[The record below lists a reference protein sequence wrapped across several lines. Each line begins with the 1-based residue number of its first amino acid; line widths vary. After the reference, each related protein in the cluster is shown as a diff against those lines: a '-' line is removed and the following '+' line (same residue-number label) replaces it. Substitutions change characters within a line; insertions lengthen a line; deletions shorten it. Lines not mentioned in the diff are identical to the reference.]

1 MKHAL
6 ISFSVAL
13 TAGCSSYPTKIND
26 NTNLLG
32 TQIEI
37 QTSVQDL
44 ISKFG
49 EPESQLTTGNET
61 LFTFCERKGDVVDIL
76 YVLGKNDQVVDTK
89 RAYCSI
95 GIFDSANVPCS
106 ELLTPRESVDGKIG
120 PLITRG
126 GIALKKRCEA
136 AVPKEEV
143 QACLTKS
150 LESAERMARD
160 GEVIDN
166 LFLSNPFVWGK

>member
-13 TAGCSSYPTKIND
+13 TVGCSSYPTKIND

-89 RAYCSI
+89 RTYYSI

-106 ELLTPRESVDGKIG
+106 ERLTPPESVEGKIAWRD
-120 PLITRG
+120 L
-126 GIALKKRCEA
+126 LKERCEA
-136 AVPKEEV
+136 AVPKQEV

-150 LESAERMARD
+150 RESAERRAR
-160 GEVIDN
+160 ESEEFNNTFLPN
-166 LFLSNPFVWGK
+166 LLIWVK